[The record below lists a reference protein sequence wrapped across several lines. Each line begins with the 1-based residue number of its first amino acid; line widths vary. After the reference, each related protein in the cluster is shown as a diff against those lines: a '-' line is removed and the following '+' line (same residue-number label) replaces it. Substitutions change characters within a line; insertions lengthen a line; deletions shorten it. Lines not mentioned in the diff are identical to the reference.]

1 MRTTS
6 VIKQIR
12 SVLNRWLNE
21 TATIERE
28 TETRGVYGEQ
38 VHDWE
43 TVATDVPC
51 RVIGRNTQRNQAM
64 SNQEMMVD
72 EYRVIFETGTVLDVD
87 YRVTVGGNVY
97 RVIAI
102 VDDRT
107 DGVDV
112 QAIVAGE
119 RA

>member
-1 MRTTS
+1 MRSTRM
-6 VIKQIR
+6 IQQIR

-28 TETRGVYGEQ
+28 TETRGAYGEQ
-38 VHDWE
+38 LHDWE
-43 TVATDVPC
+43 TVASDVPC
-51 RVIGRNTQRNQAM
+51 RVIGRNTQSNR
-64 SNQEMMVD
+64 SIGNQEMMVD

>member
-1 MRTTS
+1 MRSTS
-6 VIKQIR
+6 VIAQIR

-21 TATIERE
+21 TATIQRE
-28 TETRGVYGEQ
+28 TETRGAYGEQ
-38 VHDWE
+38 LHDW
-43 TVATDVPC
+43 TTTATDVPC

>member
-28 TETRGVYGEQ
+28 TETRGTYGEKL
-38 VHDWE
+38 HDWE
-43 TVATDVPC
+43 TVASDVPC
-51 RVIGRNTQRNQAM
+51 RVIGRNTQSNR
-64 SNQEMMVD
+64 SIGNQEMMVD
-72 EYRVIFETGTVLDVD
+72 EYRVIFEAGTVLNVD
-87 YRVTVGGNVY
+87 YRVLVGGKTY
-97 RVIAI
+97 RVIEI

-107 DGVDV
+107 DGTDV
-112 QAIVAGE
+112 QAMVAGE